1 MNKQKTKTE
10 QPLEMWADNEG
21 RLWYYNENSEVV
33 YVD

>member
-1 MNKQKTKTE
+1 MNEQITNTKE
-10 QPLEMWADNEG
+10 PLEMWPDNEG